1 MRSLKPAVERQASQ
15 IMRAI
20 NSTLLFG
27 EQIPR
32 FSTLTARE
40 RSLRAKQQAA
50 QMKKVINRTLLFGEQ
65 RPRLRAK
72 QPETFVRLAHYWKW

>member
-27 EQIPR
+27 EQLPR

-40 RSLRAKQQAA
+40 RSLRVKQQAA
-50 QMKKVINRTLLFGEQ
+50 QIKRAINNTLLFGEQ
-65 RPRLRAK
+65 RPRFRAK
-72 QPETFVRLAHYWKW
+72 QPETLKRAHFWKW